1 MLFFFKHKTAYE
13 IRISDWSSDVCSSDL
28 IKNDAYYALRHQG
41 HPHASAIRAFRDQPP
56 VIHQRTASADLGE
69 YVCDPDEL
77 LFPAGS
83 TWPEIEVEICP
94 ELSEEAIVTLKP
106 RASEYT
112 VWDNL
117 ITRFRVR
124 VRPFGHMTYILK

>member
-1 MLFFFKHKTAYE
+1 MIRLPPRSTRTDTLFPYTTLF
-13 IRISDWSSDVCSSDL
+13 RS
-28 IKNDAYYALRHQG
+28 
-41 HPHASAIRAFRDQPP
+41 PHASAIRAFRDQPP

-83 TWPEIEVEICP
+83 TWPEIEVEIRP

-117 ITRFRVR
+117 IPVVCVKFCKLAVMVLVMRLCVVRFSSARA
-124 VRPFGHMTYILK
+124 VRPY

>member
-1 MLFFFKHKTAYE
+1 MSYVKDIPMKARKNPTNEQLL
-13 IRISDWSSDVCSSDL
+13 RRLRRPLDSDRDPR

-83 TWPEIEVEICP
+83 TRTEIKVEKIGKAACR
-94 ELSEEAIVTLKP
+94 E
-106 RASEYT
+106 
-112 VWDNL
+112 
-117 ITRFRVR
+117 RV
-124 VRPFGHMTYILK
+124 VKSGKNSGVAGSL

>member
-1 MLFFFKHKTAYE
+1 MIRLPPRSTRTDTLFPYTTLF
-13 IRISDWSSDVCSSDL
+13 RS
-28 IKNDAYYALRHQG
+28 
-41 HPHASAIRAFRDQPP
+41 PHASAIRAFRDQPP

-83 TWPEIEVEICP
+83 TWPEIEVEIRP

-117 ITRFRVR
+117 IPRFGVR
-124 VRPFGHMTYILK
+124 VRPSGHIDRKSTRLNSSH